1 MEKVEEMRVN
11 SNGME
16 IESCG
21 RCGGSG
27 HYSYCQMY
35 GTTCF
40 GCSGSGLRF
49 TKRGAAA
56 NAFLTQIRSKP
67 IAELSVGME
76 IWDDPYFS
84 KAGWAKIVAFTPSE
98 QSSWSVV
105 NGEKVIVPGT
115 YVTMETEKCTHSALR
130 MEESKLYRVRQSAA
144 DAEITRIRAM
154 AFQDTLSKKGEPK
167 KVKPAKSAAK
177 K

>member
-1 MEKVEEMRVN
+1 MEEMRVN
-11 SNGME
+11 KNGME

-21 RCGGSG
+21 RCGGCG
-27 HYSYCQMY
+27 RYSYCQMY
-35 GTTCF
+35 GDTCF
-40 GCSGSGLRF
+40 GCGGSGLRF

-84 KAGWAKIVAFTPSE
+84 KAGWAKIESIEPDE
-98 QSSWSVV
+98 QRSFSMVGDQRV
-105 NGEKVIVPGT
+105 LVPGT
-115 YVTMETEKCTHSALR
+115 YIKMETEKCGHAGLR
-130 MEESKLYRVRQSAA
+130 LEDKKLYRVRQSAA
-144 DAEITRIRAM
+144 DAEITRLRAM

-167 KVKPAKSAAK
+167 KVKPAKAAAK